1 MVNVTGG
8 PGHTVGPFVNVGV
21 MVIVALIGEVPGLVA
36 VNDGKFPL
44 PDACSP
50 MPILLF
56 VHA

>member
-1 MVNVTGG
+1 MNVTGG
-8 PGHTVGPFVNVGV
+8 PGQTVGPFVKVGV
-21 MVIVALIGEVPGLVA
+21 MVIVPVIGAVPGFVA

-56 VHA
+56 DHE